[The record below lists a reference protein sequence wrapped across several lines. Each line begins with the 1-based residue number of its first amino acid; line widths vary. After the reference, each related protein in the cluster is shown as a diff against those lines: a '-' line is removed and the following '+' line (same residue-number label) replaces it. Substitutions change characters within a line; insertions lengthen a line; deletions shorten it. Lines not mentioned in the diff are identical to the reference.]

1 MSGQI
6 QRRFMA
12 HSYLYTCP
20 AASLVRAPF
29 QIGGF
34 KSAINVRYSSL
45 LSDPMIFAISDRFC
59 SRNSGG
65 GVRERKGNLL
75 GKREKP
81 LVCPPDVNQQRGTGY
96 ASVPFGKRAR
106 QSRGGMILSSEVQKH
121 PQSHT
126 AVSEARTSI
135 PMETEGRQESKQADH
150 SLSPLIP

>member
-59 SRNSGG
+59 SRNGGG

-81 LVCPPDVNQQRGTGY
+81 LVCPPDVNQQSERERNRQTTHRFRSERERGEE
-96 ASVPFGKRAR
+96 R
-106 QSRGGMILSSEVQKH
+106 RGE
-121 PQSHT
+121 
-126 AVSEARTSI
+126 E
-135 PMETEGRQESKQADH
+135 EG
-150 SLSPLIP
+150 